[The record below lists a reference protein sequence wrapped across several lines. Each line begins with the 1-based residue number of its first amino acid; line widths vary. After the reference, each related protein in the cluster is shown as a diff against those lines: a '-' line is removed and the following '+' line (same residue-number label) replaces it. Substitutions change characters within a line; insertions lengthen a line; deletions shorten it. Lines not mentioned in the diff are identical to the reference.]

1 MKIIKKNAQIQLIL
15 NNRKSYGNYNFAI
28 FIKKK
33 LTTDGEYAILVGKK
47 LGNAV
52 KRNYLKR
59 KFRHLSR
66 LYAKDIITNYDFVI
80 LPKKSSIESDFDKL
94 EQQFKKIVSEIK
106 EENVKK

>member
-1 MKIIKKNAQIQLIL
+1 MKMIKKNAQIQLIL

-33 LTTDGEYAILVGKK
+33 LTTEGEYAILVGKK

-59 KFRHLSR
+59 KFRHLTR
-66 LYAKDIITNYDFVI
+66 LHAQDVINNYDFVI
-80 LPKKSSIESDFDKL
+80 LPKKSSIESDFNRL
-94 EQQFKKIVSEIK
+94 ENQFKKVVSEIK
-106 EENVKK
+106 EENV